1 MCYLIVQEIKTHF
14 YHNVLYIYYKKIFN
28 RRSGISLEQLD
39 TLPIIHVTGTNGKG
53 TTCSYCES
61 ILRNHGY
68 KTGFY
73 SSPHLLEVRER
84 IRINGVPISQET
96 FSEHFW
102 KVYNLLNKEKVSRDL
117 FYSSWCRQ
125 IMDEF
130 AYVKDT
136 ASVQS
141 WQSCVF

>member
-1 MCYLIVQEIKTHF
+1 M
-14 YHNVLYIYYKKIFN
+14 
-28 RRSGISLEQLD
+28 EQLD

-102 KVYNLLNKEKVSRDL
+102 RVYNLLNKEKVSSDFFTVVDVEKSWTSSLIPKNVKISWWETTRANTPTGIGLHCWLIQDFPLGIDL
-117 FYSSWCRQ
+117 RKGISSYSYR
-125 IMDEF
+125 
-130 AYVKDT
+130 K
-136 ASVQS
+136 
-141 WQSCVF
+141 